1 MRAQFRLT
9 SMVLMALV
17 GATACGAGSSS
28 HASGARLTASGIART
43 TTAAGTARLELRE
56 PLAANP
62 TAGTPARVDV
72 ATGEIDL
79 AHARGAVQ
87 GDTPGVGA
95 YEIRW
100 IGRHTYVHSPM
111 LSTPHGAQSSRS
123 WIESGPGTDDAVSVD
138 PLTGFLFT
146 ADPLA
151 VFRSSAARVVTIGHE
166 TVRGVA
172 TTHVRMTL
180 DLAALTAR
188 LRSQGYTVDDPGRAT
203 EPADLWVDAQGRL
216 RRMTSLGRSG
226 GATGTITLELF
237 DYGVRVDVQ
246 PPPADQIVH
255 GQSSSSSGSS
265 SASSS
270 ATSSTTSSR
279 P

>member
-1 MRAQFRLT
+1 MRGIIRVMSGL
-9 SMVLMALV
+9 LMALV
-17 GATACGAGSSS
+17 GASACGAASSS
-28 HASGARLTASGIART
+28 NASATRLTASGIART

-56 PLAANP
+56 TLAANP

-72 ATGEIDL
+72 ATGTIDL

-87 GDTPGVGA
+87 GNTPGIGA

-111 LSTPHGAQSSRS
+111 LAAPTGAHATSRA
-123 WIESGPGTDDAVSVD
+123 WIESGAGTDDAVSVD

-151 VFRSSAARVVTIGHE
+151 LFRSSAARAVTLGHE
-166 TVRGVA
+166 TVRGVT
-172 TTHVRMTL
+172 TTHVRVTL

-188 LRSQGYTVDDPGRAT
+188 LRSEGYTVDDPGRAT

-226 GATGTITLELF
+226 GATGPITLELF

-246 PPPADQIVH
+246 APPADQIVH
-255 GQSSSSSGSS
+255 GESSSS

-270 ATSSTTSSR
+270 ASSSTST

>member
-1 MRAQFRLT
+1 MRTRIGWVA
-9 SMVLMALV
+9 AILV
-17 GATACGAGSSS
+17 CTFATACGAGSSS
-28 HASGARLTASGIART
+28 HATGTRLTASGIART

-62 TAGTPARVDV
+62 SAGRPARVDV
-72 ATGEIDL
+72 GTGEVDL
-79 AHARGAVQ
+79 AHARGVLQ
-87 GDTPGVGA
+87 GNTLGGGT

-100 IGRHTYVHSPM
+100 IGRHFYLHSTV
-111 LSTPHGAQSSRS
+111 TPSPGATPTSGK
-123 WIESGPGTDDAVSVD
+123 WIESGPGTEDTVSVD

-151 VFRSSAARVVTIGHE
+151 SLRSSPATAVMEGHE

-172 TTHVRMTL
+172 TTHLRVTL
-180 DLAALTAR
+180 DLAALATR
-188 LRSQGYTVDDPGRAT
+188 LRSLGYTVDDPGRAT

-216 RRMTSLGRSG
+216 RRMTSPGRSD

-237 DYGVRVDVQ
+237 DYGVQVDVQ
-246 PPPADQIVH
+246 PPPADQIGH
-255 GQSSSSSGSS
+255 GVYSSGSV
-265 SASSS
+265 SAS
-270 ATSSTTSSR
+270 ATSSSTTST